1 MTWPHSAENIIL
13 FFNYMNNT
21 DRTKKIQ
28 FTMQIEEDVLEFLY
42 FKLTFDKRYKRI
54 SVQNFAKAANNF
66 KYVLPSTC
74 FHKNS
79 IEDVPKGVEL
89 GLKKICDSHDKF
101 EEHEFCIRNNYLPE
115 IVSLVN
121 L

>member
-101 EEHEFCIRNNYLPE
+101 EEREFCIRNNYLPE